1 MLLCCHD
8 LADLDVDVK
17 NCLNCAGDHD
27 DRVSPLHS
35 LKLLAE
41 LQHSLTSSP
50 GAKQRNPL
58 VSRIEVR
65 TGHGAGKPTEKVIA
79 EAADMFA
86 FAAHATSTDWEL

>member
-1 MLLCCHD
+1 MSLLT
-8 LADLDVDVK
+8 LRQLNAEK
-17 NCLNCAGDHD
+17 ATRFNCAGDHD

-41 LQHSLTSSP
+41 LQYSLTSSP

-86 FAAHATSTDWEL
+86 FAAHATGCDWRS